1 MEIMQEDV
9 SLAKDQFI
17 ADLINENLKLR
28 SMLNAKRRAPEV
40 EQAVKNHPAN
50 GGPFP
55 ANGKPTLSVAPP
67 SSGE

>member
-40 EQAVKNHPAN
+40 EQAVQSH
-50 GGPFP
+50 P
-55 ANGKPTLSVAPP
+55 ANGKPP
-67 SSGE
+67 